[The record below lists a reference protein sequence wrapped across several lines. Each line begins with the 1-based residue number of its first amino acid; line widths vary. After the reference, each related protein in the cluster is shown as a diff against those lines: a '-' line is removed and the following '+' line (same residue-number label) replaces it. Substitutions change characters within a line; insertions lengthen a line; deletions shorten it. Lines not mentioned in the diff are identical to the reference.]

1 MNNRRMLLAGIVA
14 AGLARPF
21 ELLAEQRGK
30 LWRVGFF
37 YFGSDRSAHNT
48 GRYWQFQQGMRELGY
63 EEGKNLVI
71 EARFADGKA
80 DRLSAIVAE
89 FTRLNVDVIVA
100 TGGPVY
106 YALRDA
112 GVNIPVAVT
121 VASDPVGTGLAKSLA
136 RPGGIFTGLSENNVE
151 LVTKHL
157 ELLRIAVP
165 NLARVGV
172 LTNPTNPIG
181 SAAQLKSV
189 QAVARPLGIHVLR
202 EECSAIEGIAPAF
215 TAISNARAQA
225 LIICNDTFFVQ
236 ESRYIAELAVN
247 RRIASIFGTQDYA
260 RAGGLMSYG
269 PEVVDN
275 FRRVAGYVDKILNGA
290 KPGDIPWEQ
299 STKFE
304 LVLNLKAARELGL
317 RVPQSVLI
325 SADEVIE

>member
-1 MNNRRMLLAGIVA
+1 MNNRRRLLAGIVT
-14 AGLARPF
+14 AGLGRPF
-21 ELLAEQRGK
+21 DLSAEQRGK
-30 LWRVGFF
+30 VWRVGFF

-80 DRLSAIVAE
+80 DRLAAIVAE

-112 GVNIPVAVT
+112 AVNIPVAVT

-136 RPGGIFTGLSENNVE
+136 RPGGIFTGLSENNAE

-165 NLARVGV
+165 NLARVAV
-172 LTNPTNPIG
+172 LTNSTNPIG

-189 QAVARPLGIHVLR
+189 QAAARPLGISVLR

-225 LIICNDTFFVQ
+225 LIIFNDTFFVQ

-275 FRRVAGYVDKILNGA
+275 FRRVAGYVDKIFNGA
-290 KPGDIPWEQ
+290 KPGDIPM
-299 STKFE
+299 E
-304 LVLNLKAARELGL
+304 LPTRYLLTINRTTAKALGIEVSGELLL
-317 RVPQSVLI
+317 R
-325 SADEVIE
+325 ADKVID